1 MEKKLTQPR
10 AASLVESMRDLGY
23 SLETALADI
32 IDNSIAAF
40 AKNVDIHFEADGEP
54 SICIVD
60 DGHGMS
66 GNDLLEAMRPGCIS
80 PIEQRSSTD
89 LGRFGLGLKTASFSQ
104 CRQLTVLSKDKA
116 GAICGVR
123 WDLDEVVRENEWL
136 LQILDDE
143 EIKAAG
149 WSDCLDGSGT
159 VVIWE
164 KLDRLTDRTSGTNL
178 KDHLYECLD
187 VARKYLALV
196 FHRFLQGE
204 KPFRK
209 IALRINQEQVE
220 PFDPFNSRHSATQQ
234 LPKEVHKIDEHKVQ
248 IQAFILPHHKKCTRA
263 EYEHHAGE
271 GGYLRNQG
279 FYVYRNGRLII
290 HRTWFRIVKQSQ
302 LTQLARVRVDMPSGL
317 DHLWKIDVRKA
328 SAQPP
333 FAVREKL
340 KQIVE
345 QITGASGRVY
355 TFKGKK
361 LIGPEIVSLWIRKAK
376 HSEIAYEV
384 NRDHPLLQHFAELIG
399 EEHAGQFNAVMR
411 AVEQCFP
418 VDAFFADVAGNAE
431 DMHTS
436 DIPEDIMAELLNI
449 AVDNFLSQGLGMDAI
464 ISILERTDP
473 YRNNMATVQALLGR
487 MNEVQN
493 VC

>member
-1 MEKKLTQPR
+1 MKTIRTEPK
-10 AASLVESMRDLGY
+10 AASLIESMRDLGY

-32 IDNSIAAF
+32 IDNSITAL
-40 AKNVDIHFEADGEP
+40 AKYVDIHFEADGEP

-60 DGHGMS
+60 NGHGMS
-66 GNDLLEAMRPGCIS
+66 CDELFEAMRPGCIS
-80 PIEQRSSTD
+80 PMVQRNSTD

-104 CRQLTVLSKDKA
+104 CRQLTVLSKKN
-116 GAICGVR
+116 GAICGAR
-123 WDLDEVVRENEWL
+123 WDLDKVVREDDWL

-143 EIKAAG
+143 EIEASG
-149 WSDCLDGSGT
+149 WSDRIDTSGT

-164 KLDRLTDRTSGTNL
+164 KLDRLTDQTSGTNL

-209 IALRINQEQVE
+209 ITLLINERPIE
-220 PFDPFNSRHSATQQ
+220 PFDPFNSTHPATQH
-234 LPKEVHKIDEHKVQ
+234 LTEEIHKIEGHKVR

-317 DHLWKIDVRKA
+317 DHHWKIDVRKA

-345 QITGASGRVY
+345 RITEASSRVY
-355 TFKGKK
+355 TFKGKI
-361 LIGPEIVSLWIRKAK
+361 LVGPGIDSLWIRKAK
-376 HSEIAYEV
+376 NNEVAYEV
-384 NRDHPLLQHFAELIG
+384 NRDHPLLRHFAEHIG
-399 EEHAGQFNAVMR
+399 EEHAIRFNAVIR

-418 VDAFFADVAGNAE
+418 VDAFFADAAGNAE
-431 DMHTS
+431 GMRFG
-436 DIPEDIMAELLNI
+436 DIPEDIMKELLDI
-449 AVDNFLSQGLGMDAI
+449 AVNSFLSQGLEMEA
-464 ISILERTDP
+464 ILEILARTDP
-473 YRNNMATVQALLGR
+473 YRNNMETVQALLDR
-487 MNEVQN
+487 RD
-493 VC
+493 

>member
-1 MEKKLTQPR
+1 MEKKKTQPR
-10 AASLVESMRDLGY
+10 AASLIESMRDLGY

-32 IDNSIAAF
+32 IDNSIAAS
-40 AKNVDIHFEADGEP
+40 AKSVDIHFEAAGEP

-66 GNDLLEAMRPGCIS
+66 EDELFEAMRLGCFS
-80 PIEQRSSTD
+80 PIEQRSSND

-104 CRQLTVLSKDKA
+104 CRQLTVVSKKNGIIS
-116 GAICGVR
+116 GAR
-123 WDLDEVVRENEWL
+123 WDLDEVVREDEWL

-143 EIKAAG
+143 EIESTG
-149 WSDCLDGSGT
+149 WFDRLDGSGT
-159 VVIWE
+159 IVIWE
-164 KLDRLTDRTSGTNL
+164 KLDRLTDQTSGANL
-178 KDHLYECLD
+178 KDHLYESLD
-187 VARKYLALV
+187 VARKHLALV

-204 KPFRK
+204 KPFHK
-209 IALRINQEQVE
+209 IALRINEGPVE
-220 PFDPFNSRHSATQQ
+220 PFDPFNSRHPATQH
-234 LPKEVHKIDEHKVQ
+234 LTEEVHKIEGHKVR
-248 IQAFILPHHKKCTRA
+248 IQAFILPHHKKCART

-290 HRTWFRIVKQSQ
+290 HKTWFRIVKQSQ

-340 KQIVE
+340 KQIVD

-361 LIGPEIVSLWIRKAK
+361 LVGPKIDSLWIRKAK
-376 HSEIAYEV
+376 HNEIAYEV
-384 NRDHPLLQHFAELIG
+384 NRDHPLLKHFATQIG
-399 EEHAGQFNAVMR
+399 VEHAHRFNAVIK

-418 VDAFFADVAGNAE
+418 VDAFFADAAGNAE
-431 DMHTS
+431 GMCS
-436 DIPEDIMAELLNI
+436 GDIPEDILKELLDI
-449 AVDNFLSQGLGMDAI
+449 AVDSFLSQGLEVDAI
-464 ISILERTDP
+464 LEILARTDP
-473 YRNNMATVQALLGR
+473 YRNNMETVQALLDR
-487 MNEVQN
+487 RDEIQN

>member
-1 MEKKLTQPR
+1 MKVIRTEPR
-10 AASLVESMRDLGY
+10 AASLIESMRDLGY

-32 IDNSIAAF
+32 IDNSITAL

-60 DGHGMS
+60 DGYGMS
-66 GNDLLEAMRPGCIS
+66 GDELFEAMRPGCIS
-80 PIEQRSSTD
+80 PIVQRSSTD

-104 CRQLTVLSKDKA
+104 CRQLTVLSRKNET
-116 GAICGVR
+116 ICGAR
-123 WDLDEVVRENEWL
+123 WDLDEVVREDEWL
-136 LQILDDE
+136 LQILNDE
-143 EIKAAG
+143 EIVAAG
-149 WSDCLDGSGT
+149 WSDRLYGSGT

-164 KLDRLTDRTSGTNL
+164 KLDRLTDQTSGTNL

-209 IALRINQEQVE
+209 IALRINEGPVE
-220 PFDPFNSRHSATQQ
+220 PFEPFNSRHPATQH
-234 LPKEVHKIDEHKVQ
+234 LTEEVHKIEGHKVK

-345 QITGASGRVY
+345 RITEASGRVY
-355 TFKGKK
+355 TFKGRK
-361 LIGPEIVSLWIRKAK
+361 LVGPEIDSLWIRKAK
-376 HSEIAYEV
+376 HNEIAYEV
-384 NRDHPLLQHFAELIG
+384 NRDHPLLRHFAEHIG
-399 EEHAGQFNAVMR
+399 EEHANRFNAVIS

-418 VDAFFADVAGNAE
+418 IDAFFADAAGNAE
-431 DMHTS
+431 GMCAG
-436 DIPEDIMAELLNI
+436 DISEDIMKELLDI
-449 AVDNFLSQGLGMDAI
+449 FVDSFLNQGLEMDAI
-464 ISILERTDP
+464 LEILARTDP
-473 YRNNMATVQALLGR
+473 YRNNMETVQALLGR
-487 MNEVQN
+487 RDETQN